1 MKSNPPQLSQGE
13 RDESNFIPGSAN
25 YHASRRWFKW
35 NRGVLLCI
43 RFGKYLHPTS
53 RRVMKKSARIVCAMS
68 VVVLSLL
75 PLAAQETRE
84 QAVAGMRHVD
94 PKEMDSTYTQPAP
107 FAQKLID
114 EALAKHPEIIL
125 LAIHAKPP
133 GHKNVI
139 VASNFGR
146 IGKIGDEDDL
156 RCIRTGKSNL
166 ELNSTGKHFEDE
178 LILLDGSGKTIG
190 ALGVVFNYKAGD
202 DKAALA
208 KLADQVRD
216 EMKAKLASEAVL
228 FGPA

>member
-1 MKSNPPQLSQGE
+1 MRKH
-13 RDESNFIPGSAN
+13 SAVICA
-25 YHASRRWFKW
+25 ASLI
-35 NRGVLLCI
+35 VL
-43 RFGKYLHPTS
+43 G
-53 RRVMKKSARIVCAMS
+53 
-68 VVVLSLL
+68 
-75 PLAAQETRE
+75 LAPAIAQETRD

-94 PKEMDSTYTQPAP
+94 SKEMDPTYTKAAP
-107 FAQKLID
+107 FAQKLVD
-114 EALAKHPEIIL
+114 EALANHPEVIL
-125 LAIHAKPP
+125 LAIHAQPP
-133 GHKNVI
+133 GHKNLI

-190 ALGVVFNYKAGD
+190 ALGVVFNYKLGD

-208 KLADQVRD
+208 KIADQVRD
-216 EMKAKLASEAVL
+216 EMKAKVPSEAVL